1 MLINTTGEEGV
12 VFILLHLQAQS
23 DSRSDFALR
32 VISIIYVAFAR
43 KSPSGCLISSPT
55 SRVEFLSIG

>member
-1 MLINTTGEEGV
+1 MLINTAREGGV
-12 VFILLHLQAQS
+12 ILILLPLQAKS
-23 DSRSDFALR
+23 DSRSDFWLR

-43 KSPSGCLISSPT
+43 KTPSGCLISSPT